1 MQRGKN
7 ELALSVDEIVKATG
21 GQLLS
26 SGEGTL
32 FTGVCTNSR
41 EARLGSI
48 FFALKGERTDGHLFV
63 PAAVEQGAALC
74 VVENITPDIEKTIG
88 TQNCYILKVKDAL
101 VALQALAK
109 YYRSKFPAIK
119 MVGITG
125 SSGKTTTK
133 ELTAAVL
140 SRLGSTICTS
150 GNLNS
155 EIGLPLSMFTIRSCY
170 EYGVFEMGINHKGEM
185 DALVDVLQPQVGV
198 VTNIGTAHIGIL
210 GSQDNIAIEKGK
222 IFSRNPAL
230 EAGFVSET
238 DSYADY
244 LHHQVGSRQYFT
256 YGESMAEKF
265 ELKGTAGSE
274 FVLGK
279 EKIHFPL
286 MGKYNF
292 QNAMAAAAVGRYFGA
307 SDTQIKEAL
316 EGASAMFGRG
326 ELYDVDGIQI
336 LCDCYNANFEAVMAV
351 IDFASEAASSVRRVV
366 FVLGSLLE
374 QGSESD
380 SIHAKIGRKLS
391 YSDAAG
397 IFLFGN
403 EMKAA
408 CDALEDAGK
417 KAFWSADYTELEKKV
432 TDFVRAGDLVVV
444 KGSRGMA
451 MERIVEKLKSRGKEH
466 C

>member
-7 ELALSVDEIVKATG
+7 ELALSIDEIVKATA

-26 SGEGTL
+26 SGEGTY
-32 FTGVCTNSR
+32 FTNVCTDSR
-41 EARLGSI
+41 MAGPGSI
-48 FFALKGERTDGHLFV
+48 FFALRGEHTDGHLFV
-63 PAAVEQGAALC
+63 PAAAGQGAALC
-74 VVENITPDIEKTIG
+74 VVERVTPDIQKTIESG
-88 TQNCYILKVKDAL
+88 ESCILKVQDTLK
-101 VALQALAK
+101 ALQDLARF
-109 YYRSKFPAIK
+109 YRDKFPEIR

-133 ELTAAVL
+133 ELVAAIL
-140 SRLGSTICTS
+140 SKLGSTVCTK

-155 EIGLPLSMFTIRSCY
+155 ELGLPFSMFSIRSCHKF
-170 EYGVFEMGINHKGEM
+170 GVFEMGISHKGEM
-185 DALVDVLQPQVGV
+185 DALVGVLHPQVGV

-222 IFSRNPAL
+222 IFSANPSL
-230 EAGFVSET
+230 EAGFVNEK
-238 DSYADY
+238 DDYADY
-244 LHHQVGSRQYFT
+244 LEHQVGEERQYFT
-256 YGESMAEKF
+256 YGCSMATGF

-274 FVLGK
+274 FTLG
-279 EKIHFPL
+279 EERIHFPL

-292 QNAMAAAAVGRYFGA
+292 LNAMAAAAVGRYFGA
-307 SDTQIKEAL
+307 TDAQIKEAL
-316 EGASAMFGRG
+316 EGASTMFGRG
-326 ELYDVDGIQI
+326 ELYEAGGIQV
-336 LCDCYNANFEAVMAV
+336 LCDCYNANLEAVMAV
-351 IDFASEAASSVRRVV
+351 VDFAAEAASSVKRVV

-374 QGSESD
+374 QGAESD

-408 CDALEDAGK
+408 YDALIDAGK
-417 KAFWSADYTELEKKV
+417 SPFWSPEYEALEKAV
-432 TDFVRAGDLVVV
+432 IDFVRPGDLVVV

-451 MERIVEKLKSRGKEH
+451 MERVVEKLKSRGK
-466 C
+466 

>member
-7 ELALSVDEIVKATG
+7 ELALSVDEIVEATG

-26 SGEGTL
+26 SGEGTF
-32 FTGVCTNSR
+32 FTDVVTDSR
-41 EARLGSI
+41 QVRAGSI

-63 PAAVEQGAALC
+63 CTAVERGAALC
-74 VVENITPDIEKTIG
+74 VVENLTSDIEKTIG
-88 TQNCYILKVKDAL
+88 THSCYILQVQDSLK
-101 VALQALAK
+101 ALQALAR
-109 YYRSKFPAIK
+109 YYRDKFPGIK

-133 ELTAAVL
+133 ELTASIL
-140 SRLGSTICTS
+140 SRLGSTVCS
-150 GNLNS
+150 KGNLNS
-155 EIGLPLSMFTIRSCY
+155 EIGLPLSMFSINSSHK
-170 EYGVFEMGINHKGEM
+170 YGVFEMGISHKGEM
-185 DALVDVLQPQVGV
+185 DALVGVLHPQVGV
-198 VTNIGTAHIGIL
+198 VTNIGTAHIGNL

-222 IFSRNPAL
+222 IFSENPSL
-230 EAGFVSET
+230 EAGFVSEA
-238 DSYADY
+238 DAYADY
-244 LHHQVGSRQYFT
+244 LRHQAGDKEFFT
-256 YGESMAEKF
+256 YGFSMAGNF

-274 FVLGK
+274 FVLGT

-292 QNAMAAAAVGRYFGA
+292 QNAMAAVSVGRYFGA
-307 SDTQIKEAL
+307 TDAQIKEAL
-316 EGASAMFGRG
+316 EGASTMFGRG
-326 ELYDVDGIQI
+326 ELYDFGGIHV
-336 LCDCYNANFEAVMAV
+336 LCDCYNANLEAVSAV
-351 IDFASEAASSVRRVV
+351 IDFASEAAENASRIV

-380 SIHAKIGRKLS
+380 TIHAKIGRKLS

-408 CDALEDAGK
+408 YDALSDAGRTS
-417 KAFWSADYTELEKKV
+417 FWSADYKELEKAV
-432 TDFVRAGDLVVV
+432 TDFVRPGDLVVV

-451 MERIVEKLKSRGKEH
+451 MERIVEKLKSRGN
-466 C
+466 

>member
-7 ELALSVDEIVKATG
+7 ELALSIDEIVKATG

-26 SGEGTL
+26 SGEGTY
-32 FTGVCTNSR
+32 FTDACTDSR
-41 EARLGSI
+41 MAGQGSI
-48 FFALKGERTDGHLFV
+48 FFALKGEQTDGHFFV
-63 PAAVEQGAALC
+63 SSAADKGASMC
-74 VVENITPDIEKTIG
+74 VVERLTPDIEKIVEKG
-88 TQNCYILKVKDAL
+88 NCSILRVQDSLA
-101 VALQALAK
+101 ALQALARF
-109 YYRSKFPAIK
+109 YRDKFPKIK

-133 ELTAAVL
+133 ELTASIL
-140 SRLGSTICTS
+140 SKLGSTVCS
-150 GNLNS
+150 KGNLNS
-155 EIGLPLSMFTIRSCY
+155 EIGLPLSMFSIRSCHR
-170 EYGVFEMGINHKGEM
+170 YGVFEMGINHKGEM
-185 DALVDVLQPQVGV
+185 DALVGVLHPQVGV

-210 GSQDNIAIEKGK
+210 GSQDNIAFEKGK
-222 IFSRNPAL
+222 IFSANPSL
-230 EAGFVSET
+230 EVGFVSET
-238 DSYADY
+238 DDYADF
-244 LHHQVGSRQYFT
+244 LRHQVGDERQCFT
-256 YGESMAEKF
+256 YGASMASGF

-274 FVLGK
+274 FILGT

-307 SDTQIKEAL
+307 SDAQIKEAL
-316 EGASAMFGRG
+316 EGASTMFGRG
-326 ELYDVDGIQI
+326 ELYNAGGIEI
-336 LCDCYNANFEAVMAV
+336 LCDCYNANLEAVMAV
-351 IDFASEAASSVRRVV
+351 VDFAAEAASSVKRVV

-408 CDALEDAGK
+408 YDALIDSGK
-417 KAFWSADYTELEKKV
+417 SPFWSHEYEALEKAV
-432 TDFVRAGDLVVV
+432 AGFVKPGDLVVV

-451 MERIVEKLKSRGKEH
+451 MERIVEKLKSRGK
-466 C
+466 

>member
-26 SGEGTL
+26 SGEGTY
-32 FTGVCTNSR
+32 FTNACTDSR
-41 EARLGSI
+41 MAGPGSI
-48 FFALKGERTDGHLFV
+48 FFALKGEQTDGHLFV
-63 PAAVEQGAALC
+63 PAAAAQGATLC
-74 VVENITPDIEKTIG
+74 VVERVTPDIQKTIEAG
-88 TQNCYILKVKDAL
+88 ESFILKVQDTLK
-101 VALQALAK
+101 ALQDLAK
-109 YYRSKFPAIK
+109 FYRDKFPRIK

-133 ELTAAVL
+133 ELTASIL
-140 SRLGSTICTS
+140 SRLGSTVCS
-150 GNLNS
+150 KGNLNS
-155 EIGLPLSMFTIRSCY
+155 EIGLPLSMFSIR
-170 EYGVFEMGINHKGEM
+170 EDHKFGVFEMGINHKGEM
-185 DALVDVLQPQVGV
+185 DALVGVLHPQVGV

-210 GSQDNIAIEKGK
+210 GSQDNIAFEKGK
-222 IFSRNPAL
+222 IFSANPDL
-230 EAGFVSET
+230 EAGFVNEK
-238 DSYADY
+238 DDYADY
-244 LHHQVGSRQYFT
+244 LEHQVGEGRQYFT
-256 YGESMAEKF
+256 YGCSMATGF

-274 FVLGK
+274 FTLGK

-292 QNAMAAAAVGRYFGA
+292 LNAMAAAAVGHYFGA
-307 SDTQIKEAL
+307 TDAQIKEAL
-316 EGASAMFGRG
+316 EGASTMFGRG
-326 ELYDVDGIQI
+326 ELYEAGGIQV
-336 LCDCYNANFEAVMAV
+336 LCDCYNANLEAVMAV
-351 IDFASEAASSVRRVV
+351 VDFASEASSSVKRVV

-374 QGSESD
+374 QGAESD

-408 CDALEDAGK
+408 YDALIDAGK
-417 KAFWSADYTELEKKV
+417 SPFWSPEYEALEKAV
-432 TDFVRAGDLVVV
+432 IDFVKPGDLVVV

-451 MERIVEKLKSRGKEH
+451 MERIVEKLKSRGK
-466 C
+466 

>member
-26 SGEGTL
+26 SGEGTY
-32 FTGVCTNSR
+32 FTNACTDSR
-41 EARLGSI
+41 MAGPGSI
-48 FFALKGERTDGHLFV
+48 FFALKGEQTDGHLFV
-63 PAAVEQGAALC
+63 PAAAGQGATLC
-74 VVENITPDIEKTIG
+74 VVERVTPEIQKTIEAG
-88 TQNCYILKVKDAL
+88 ESFILKVQDTLK
-101 VALQALAK
+101 ALQDLARF
-109 YYRSKFPAIK
+109 YRDKFPNIK

-133 ELTAAVL
+133 ELTASIL
-140 SRLGSTICTS
+140 SRLGSTVCS
-150 GNLNS
+150 KGNLNS
-155 EIGLPLSMFTIRSCY
+155 EIGLPLSMFSIR
-170 EYGVFEMGINHKGEM
+170 EGHKFGVFEMGINHKGEM
-185 DALVDVLQPQVGV
+185 DALVGVLHPQVGV

-210 GSQDNIAIEKGK
+210 GSQDNIAFEKGK
-222 IFSRNPAL
+222 IFSANPAL
-230 EAGFVSET
+230 EAGFVNEK
-238 DSYADY
+238 DDYADY
-244 LHHQVGSRQYFT
+244 LGHQVGEGRQYFT
-256 YGESMAEKF
+256 YGCSMATGF

-274 FVLGK
+274 FTLGN

-292 QNAMAAAAVGRYFGA
+292 LNAMAAAAVGRYFGA
-307 SDTQIKEAL
+307 TDAQIKEAL
-316 EGASAMFGRG
+316 EGASTMFGRG
-326 ELYDVDGIQI
+326 ELYEAGGIQI
-336 LCDCYNANFEAVMAV
+336 LCDCYNANLEAVMAV
-351 IDFASEAASSVRRVV
+351 VDFASEAASSVKRVV

-374 QGSESD
+374 QGAESD

-408 CDALEDAGK
+408 YDALIDAGK
-417 KAFWSADYTELEKKV
+417 SPFWSPEYEALEKAV
-432 TDFVRAGDLVVV
+432 IDFVKPGDLVVV

-451 MERIVEKLKSRGKEH
+451 MERIVEKLKSRGK
-466 C
+466 

>member
-26 SGEGTL
+26 SGEGTY
-32 FTGVCTNSR
+32 FTNACTDSR
-41 EARLGSI
+41 MAGPGSI
-48 FFALKGERTDGHLFV
+48 FFALKGEQTDGHLFV
-63 PAAVEQGAALC
+63 PAAAGQGATLC
-74 VVENITPDIEKTIG
+74 VVERVTPEIQKTIEAG
-88 TQNCYILKVKDAL
+88 ESFILKVQDTLK
-101 VALQALAK
+101 ALQDLARF
-109 YYRSKFPAIK
+109 YRDKFPNIK

-133 ELTAAVL
+133 ELTASIL
-140 SRLGSTICTS
+140 SRLGSTVCS
-150 GNLNS
+150 KGNLNS
-155 EIGLPLSMFTIRSCY
+155 EIGLPLSMFSIR
-170 EYGVFEMGINHKGEM
+170 EGHKFGVFEMGINHKGEM
-185 DALVDVLQPQVGV
+185 DALVGVLHPQVGV

-210 GSQDNIAIEKGK
+210 GSQDNIAFEKGK
-222 IFSRNPAL
+222 IFSANPDL
-230 EAGFVSET
+230 EAGFVNEK
-238 DSYADY
+238 DDYADY
-244 LHHQVGSRQYFT
+244 LGHQVGEGRQYFT
-256 YGESMAEKF
+256 YGCSMATGF

-274 FVLGK
+274 FTLGN

-292 QNAMAAAAVGRYFGA
+292 LNAMAAAAVGRYFGA
-307 SDTQIKEAL
+307 TDAQIKEAL
-316 EGASAMFGRG
+316 EGASTMFGRG
-326 ELYDVDGIQI
+326 ELYEAGGIQI
-336 LCDCYNANFEAVMAV
+336 LCDCYNANLEAVMAV
-351 IDFASEAASSVRRVV
+351 VDFASEAASSVKRVV

-374 QGSESD
+374 QGAESD

-408 CDALEDAGK
+408 YDALIDAGK
-417 KAFWSADYTELEKKV
+417 SPFWSPEYEALEKAV
-432 TDFVRAGDLVVV
+432 IDFVKPGDLVVV

-451 MERIVEKLKSRGKEH
+451 MERIVEKLKSRGK
-466 C
+466 